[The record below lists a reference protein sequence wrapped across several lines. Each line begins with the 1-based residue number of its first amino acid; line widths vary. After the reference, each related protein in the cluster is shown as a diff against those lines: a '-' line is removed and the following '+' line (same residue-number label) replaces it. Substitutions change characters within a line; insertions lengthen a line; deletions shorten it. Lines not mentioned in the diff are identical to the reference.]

1 MENEQNFFFQV
12 QAPNEEQT
20 VDLNLIKLS
29 RRWVFWENYEN
40 KEKGNKIDWELSIK
54 KIFKIDDIITFWQFW
69 NNYPGSDPPA
79 IFYNGTTIKQ
89 YFFPNKIS
97 FFKEK
102 NRIVGLNLFEEG
114 ISPKWED
121 KLNANG
127 TTLTLNYE
135 IRDKDDIGLF
145 LNLIKQY
152 WTKLMIIIMGE
163 GFKLNNFV

>member
-1 MENEQNFFFQV
+1 M
-12 QAPNEEQT
+12 
-20 VDLNLIKLS
+20 
-29 RRWVFWENYEN
+29 
-40 KEKGNKIDWELSIK
+40 
-54 KIFKIDDIITFWQFW
+54 
-69 NNYPGSDPPA
+69 
-79 IFYNGTTIKQ
+79 
-89 YFFPNKIS
+89 
-97 FFKEK
+97 
-102 NRIVGLNLFEEG
+102 GLNLFEEG